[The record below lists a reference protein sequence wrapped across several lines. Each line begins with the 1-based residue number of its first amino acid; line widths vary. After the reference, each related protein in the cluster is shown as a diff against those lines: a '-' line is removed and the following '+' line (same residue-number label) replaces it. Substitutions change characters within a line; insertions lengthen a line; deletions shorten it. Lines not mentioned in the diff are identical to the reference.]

1 MVRIKRIT
9 PSDTS
14 LYAQEVALREQ
25 VLLNP
30 LGLTIQRFREL
41 FPGYED
47 RFEHFVAV
55 FDHPSGERVIGC
67 ALLLPDHP
75 QKGVGKL
82 MQMAVDPQRQGEG
95 LGRRLVVEIECR
107 AFGELGLNEL
117 FCHSQRG
124 AKGFYEKLGWA
135 KDGEEF
141 SEAGIPHFK
150 MCLVA
155 PDEEEEVA

>member
-1 MVRIKRIT
+1 MVRIIRIT
-9 PSDTS
+9 PGDP

-25 VLLNP
+25 VLLRP
-30 LGLTIQRFREL
+30 LGLDFKRFVDL

-55 FDHPSGERVIGC
+55 FDHPAGQRVIGC
-67 ALLLPDHP
+67 VLLLPDEP
-75 QKGVGKL
+75 ERGVGKL

-95 LGRRLVVEIECR
+95 LGRRLVVELECR
-107 AFGELGLNEL
+107 AFGELGLREL

-135 KDGEEF
+135 RDGEEF
-141 SEAGIPHFK
+141 SEAGIPHVK
-150 MCLVA
+150 MVLVS
-155 PDEEEEVA
+155 PDEEEDID